1 MAAWRS
7 AFTGLATNAIR
18 GQHSCD
24 NRGLSAIWVVC
35 LDNELV
41 VEFRI
46 PYIVLDWQVLR
57 MEDCI
62 LEAFTEVLEISDTR
76 QCVPV

>member
-1 MAAWRS
+1 MKE
-7 AFTGLATNAIR
+7 IR

-24 NRGLSAIWVVC
+24 NRDPSAILVVC
-35 LDNELV
+35 LGNELV

-46 PYIVLDWQVLR
+46 PYMVLDWQVLR
-57 MEDCI
+57 MDDCI
-62 LEAFTEVLEISDTR
+62 LEAYTEVLASSETR